1 MINLKQLL
9 KILEEKE
16 KSIYSFN
23 GFKYNYRDISVLSVT
38 KLFVYHIISFNDK
51 TYIFVCCKKDLE
63 SCIKY
68 GYYSTPL

>member
-9 KILEEKE
+9 KILEETE

-51 TYIFVCCKKDLE
+51 TYIFVCRKKFRKL
-63 SCIKY
+63 Y
-68 GYYSTPL
+68 